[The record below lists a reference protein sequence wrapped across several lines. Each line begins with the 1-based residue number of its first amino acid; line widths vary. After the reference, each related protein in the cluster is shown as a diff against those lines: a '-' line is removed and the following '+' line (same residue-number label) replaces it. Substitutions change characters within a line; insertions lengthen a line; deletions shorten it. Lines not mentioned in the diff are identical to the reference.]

1 MTALTIMDFSDPPQ
15 TSRGLWVGAAIGA
28 VAFHAALI
36 AVGVMTFQPEEAND
50 DIGAP
55 ALEIALD
62 MTAPRSDPSDLP
74 PGPEAEASA
83 ASPAQ
88 VEQVMKTEET
98 SLPKDEPVES
108 ETPDRI
114 VTTQEAKKPDPEK
127 KEESKVQTNASQ
139 ESIASEATAPPSSET
154 AREAPV
160 SAAPVQGMGATA
172 QRVRAEW
179 QKRLVAHLDRH
190 KKYPPGEARRSA
202 NVVVA
207 FTLDRTGH
215 IVSSSVSRGSG
226 DPSFDAAALAMMAR
240 SDPVPQPP
248 PLIAD
253 EQLSFTVPVVFRA
266 KK

>member
-1 MTALTIMDFSDPPQ
+1 MTAIAMTDFAEPPEP
-15 TSRGLWVGAAIGA
+15 SRMLWIGAAIGA

-36 AVGVMTFQPEEAND
+36 AVGVVTFTPEESND
-50 DIGAP
+50 DVGAP
-55 ALEIALD
+55 AIEIALD
-62 MTAPRSDPSDLP
+62 MTAPRSEPSDLP

-88 VEQVMKTEET
+88 VEQVMKTQET

-139 ESIASEATAPPSSET
+139 ESIASEATAPPSSEL

-160 SAAPVQGMGATA
+160 SAAPVQGIGATA

-190 KKYPPGEARRSA
+190 KKYPAGESRRS
-202 NVVVA
+202 VDVLVA

-215 IVSSSVSRGSG
+215 IVSSSLARGSG
-226 DPSFDAAALAMMAR
+226 DPAFDAAALAMMAR

-248 PLIAD
+248 AVVAD
-253 EQLSFTVPVVFRA
+253 EKLTFTVPVVFRA